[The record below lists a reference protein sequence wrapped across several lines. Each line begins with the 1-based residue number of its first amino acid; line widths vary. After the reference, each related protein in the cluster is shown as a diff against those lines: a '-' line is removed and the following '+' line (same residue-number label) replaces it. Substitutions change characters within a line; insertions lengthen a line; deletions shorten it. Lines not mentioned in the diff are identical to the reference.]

1 MDTRIPEFYNACEIL
16 GIPEEDQYDID
27 EEMVK
32 KQYRKCALLY
42 HPDKNSNKDTAAKFV
57 DIQNAYEFLI
67 HELNSSEEEA
77 DGPFVGGYR
86 HYLFLFFKPILQRFA
101 FDETQQDVFYSLLEK
116 IATNCE
122 EKAISMIKKIDISL
136 LRIIY
141 GLIRD
146 NQEILH
152 CSSDLMSTIEHVLSE
167 KKKEDECILLHPRLE
182 DIVNNNVYKLVHGN
196 NIYWIPLW
204 HNELVYDN
212 SGNDLYV
219 KCVPDLQAGVLI
231 DEKNNLHIDV
241 CLQLSDVADNEKI
254 RVEVSN
260 CAFVFDRQLLM
271 LQKHQIVVLRG
282 QGISKIN
289 SQNIYDITRRGKL
302 ILNIDLDFLQV

>member
-1 MDTRIPEFYNACEIL
+1 VFYNACKIL

-27 EEMVK
+27 EEVVK
-32 KQYRKCALLY
+32 KQYRKYALLY

-57 DIQNAYEFLI
+57 EIQNAYEYLI
-67 HELNSSEEEA
+67 RELNSSEYEPEQY
-77 DGPFVGGYR
+77 GYR

-122 EKAISMIKKIDISL
+122 EKAISMIKKIDVSFL
-136 LRIIY
+136 KIIY

-146 NQEILH
+146 NQDVLH
-152 CSSDLMSTIEHVLSE
+152 CSSDLMSTIEIVLNE

-182 DIVNNNVYKLVHGN
+182 DIVNNNVYKLVHGS

-204 HNELVYDN
+204 HNELVYDQ
-212 SGNDLYV
+212 SGSDLYV
-219 KCVPDLQAGVLI
+219 KCVPDLPASVVI
-231 DEKNNLHIDV
+231 DEKNNLHIDI
-241 CLQLSDVADNEKI
+241 CLQLSDVANNEKI
-254 RVEVSN
+254 CVEISN
-260 CAFVFDRQLLM
+260 CKFEFERKLLA
-271 LQKHQIVVLRG
+271 LQKHQIMVLKG

-289 SQNIYDITRRGKL
+289 TQNIYDITRRGKL
-302 ILNIDLDFLQV
+302 ILKINMDFLQV